1 MVLAP
6 TILGQ
11 KSLEGG
17 LFPMKCARFL
27 LFLMP
32 ALALAI
38 PAYAEPRELELNDSQ
53 VPGSVIVF
61 PKFIQGMVTLAGGG
75 TAPKTEIEIGIVCPE
90 GETCAEDQPVKLRFH
105 WVCPGSQDFA
115 QKLVCRETN
124 FDVTATVFE
133 KIVLSPDGVFSGVT
147 TKTVPAAPCPRGY
160 LIGGVIRPSDDQ
172 PIKFDGLIG
181 NAAIRESGSALASY
195 SAIPIQANPNMAYK
209 APIDDEGDALFFDG
223 GPNHYQAVTSE
234 AYGDIRYTS
243 AAGSPPPFATAFI
256 TLLTLDV
263 LSNRPNNPVFVP
275 LTFYGGF
282 NSAIGNENPLSSFTE
297 FVCWEQ
303 VRVDVAIHPGL
314 TTTLMGRKG
323 VVEFSQAKKEAWAGI
338 VDHTG
343 PVTLLGLIET
353 IAIPTAGGP
362 RATALR
368 EYITPLFNDGDVV
381 PTCFVP
387 AEGTACNL
395 NNGG

>member
-1 MVLAP
+1 MGHGP
-6 TILGQ
+6 
-11 KSLEGG
+11 EGPRKENAVNND
-17 LFPMKCARFL
+17 FPMKCARFL

-61 PKFIQGMVTLAGGG
+61 PKFIQGTVTLPGGG
-75 TAPKTEIEIGIVCPE
+75 TAPATEIEIGIVCPE
-90 GETCAEDQPVKLRFH
+90 GETCAEHESVKILFH
-105 WVCPGSQDFA
+105 WVCPGSQEFA
-115 QKLVCRETN
+115 QKLICSETN
-124 FDVTATVFE
+124 FVVTSTVFE

-160 LIGGVIRPSDDQ
+160 LIGWVIRPSDDQ

-181 NAAIRESGSALASY
+181 DAVLRESGSALASY
-195 SAIPIQANPNMAYK
+195 SAIPIQANPKMAHK
-209 APIDDEGDALFFDG
+209 AAIDDEGDALLFDG

-234 AYGDIRYTS
+234 AYGDIRYTT
-243 AAGSPPPFATAFI
+243 AAGGTPPFATASV

-275 LTFYGGF
+275 LTFYGAF
-282 NSAIGNENPLSSFTE
+282 NSALGNENPLSTFTE
-297 FVCWEQ
+297 FVCWIQE
-303 VRVDVAIHPGL
+303 RVDTFIDPAL

-323 VVEFSQAKKEAWAGI
+323 VVEFSRAEKVPFAGI
-338 VDHTG
+338 ADHVG

-353 IAIPTAGGP
+353 IEVPTAGAG
-362 RATALR
+362 RAAALR
-368 EYITPLFNDGDVV
+368 EYITSLFNDGDVV

-387 AEGTACNL
+387 SEGTPCKL

>member
-1 MVLAP
+1 
-6 TILGQ
+6 
-11 KSLEGG
+11 
-17 LFPMKCARFL
+17 MKCARFL

-38 PAYAEPRELELNDSQ
+38 PAYADPREVALSDSQ

-61 PKFIQGMVTLAGGG
+61 PKFVKGTVTLPEGG

-90 GETCAEDQPVKLRFH
+90 GETCAEHQSVKLLFH
-105 WVCPGSQDFA
+105 WVCPGSQEFA
-115 QKLVCRETN
+115 QKLVCKETN
-124 FDVTATVFE
+124 FVVTATVFE
-133 KIVLSPDGVFSGVT
+133 KIVLSPDGVFTGVT
-147 TKTVPAAPCPRGY
+147 TKTVPAAPCMRGY
-160 LIGGVIRPSDDQ
+160 LIGWVIRPSDDQ

-181 NAAIRESGSALASY
+181 DAVIRASATALASY
-195 SAIPIQANPNMAYK
+195 SAIPIQANPKMANMA
-209 APIDDEGDALFFDG
+209 AIDDEGDAIIFDG

-234 AYGDIRYTS
+234 AYGDIRYSTP
-243 AAGSPPPFATAFI
+243 AGGTGTFATAYI

-282 NSAIGNENPLSSFTE
+282 NSALGNENPLSSFTE

-303 VRVDVAIHPGL
+303 VQVDVAIDPSL

-323 VVEFSQAKKEAWAGI
+323 VVEFSQAKKEAFAGI

-353 IAIPTAGGP
+353 YEGP
-362 RATALR
+362 APNMANR

-387 AEGTACNL
+387 AEGTACVL

>member
-1 MVLAP
+1 M
-6 TILGQ
+6 
-11 KSLEGG
+11 SND
-17 LFPMKCARFL
+17 FPMKCARSL

-38 PAYAEPRELELNDSQ
+38 PAYAAPRELELNDSQ

-61 PKFIQGMVTLAGGG
+61 PKFVKGTVTLPEGG

-90 GETCAEDQPVKLRFH
+90 GETCAEHESVKLLFH
-105 WVCPGSQDFA
+105 WVCPGDQSFPD
-115 QKLVCRETN
+115 KLICKETN
-124 FDVTATVFE
+124 FVVTATVFE

-147 TKTVPAAPCPRGY
+147 TKAVPAAPCPRGY
-160 LIGGVIRPSDDQ
+160 LIGWVIRPSDDQ

-181 NAAIRESGSALASY
+181 DAVIRATDTALASY
-195 SAIPIQANPNMAYK
+195 SAIPIQADPNMAHK
-209 APIDDEGDALFFDG
+209 AAIDDEGDAIIFDG
-223 GPNHYQAVTSE
+223 GRNHYQALTSE
-234 AYGDIRYTS
+234 AYADIRYST
-243 AAGSPPPFATAFI
+243 AAGGTGTFATAFI

-263 LSNRPNNPVFVP
+263 LSNRSNNPVFVP

-282 NSAIGNENPLSSFTE
+282 NSALGNENPLSTFTE

-303 VRVDVAIHPGL
+303 VRVDVAIDPSL

-353 IAIPTAGGP
+353 YEGAGPGTAN
-362 RATALR
+362 R

-387 AEGTACNL
+387 AEGTACKL

>member
-1 MVLAP
+1 
-6 TILGQ
+6 
-11 KSLEGG
+11 
-17 LFPMKCARFL
+17 MKCARFL

-38 PAYAEPRELELNDSQ
+38 PAYADTREPALSDSQ

-61 PKFIQGMVTLAGGG
+61 PKFVKGTVTLPEGG

-90 GETCAEDQPVKLRFH
+90 GETCAEHESVKLLFH
-105 WVCPGSQDFA
+105 WVCPGDQSFPD
-115 QKLVCRETN
+115 KLICKETN
-124 FDVTATVFE
+124 FVVTMTVFE
-133 KIVLSPDGVFSGVT
+133 KIVLSPDGIFAGVT
-147 TKTVPAAPCPRGY
+147 TRTVPAAPCDRGY
-160 LIGGVIRPSDDQ
+160 LIGWVIRPSDDQ
-172 PIKFDGLIG
+172 PIKYDGLIG
-181 NAAIRESGSALASY
+181 DAVIRAAGTALASY
-195 SAIPIQANPNMAYK
+195 SAIPIQADPNMAHK
-209 APIDDEGDALFFDG
+209 AAIDDPGDALVFDG
-223 GPNHYQAVTSE
+223 GKNHYLAVTSE
-234 AYGDIRYTS
+234 AYGDIRYSSPEGSTGTV
-243 AAGSPPPFATAFI
+243 AAAYI

-282 NSAIGNENPLSSFTE
+282 NSAIGVENPLSSFTE

-303 VRVDVAIHPGL
+303 VRVEDAIHPSL

-353 IAIPTAGGP
+353 MEGPAGRP
-362 RATALR
+362 AAR

-387 AEGTACNL
+387 AEGTACKL
-395 NNGG
+395 DNGG